1 MSMKKIYI
9 IIASLMAFMSIS
21 CSLDETAYQADE
33 SFIVDA
39 ETAEGVLLGVYKK
52 LGSDG
57 IYRLNLPF
65 IYNLPTDE
73 GTVGSNELSV
83 RKSEACNAFAATSPY
98 VEETWESLYS
108 GIFDANSFIEVMV
121 EKMPSFSEKDQTICS
136 YYVAEAKALRAL
148 FYFELVRWFGHVP
161 LILTT
166 KDSYKQPH
174 EFKQEKPALVYEQ
187 IVNDLNEAA
196 DVLPYYNEDDVRDDN
211 AFRLSKGGV
220 LGILTK
226 VYATWAGYPLRDVSK
241 WESAANTAKKLIES
255 GKHGLLSDFDQLWHN
270 SGSNKWDPR
279 ESLLEISYWSPLATT
294 SSSGRVGVV
303 NGVGSQSGGLR
314 NGNHYYQNLYKLQPT
329 LLTSWKDYDKD
340 ERFAISYCDTYYYKA
355 GADYT
360 ADGVSFLKSW
370 LEGDRESR
378 SRKQYA
384 YRLVPGKWNT
394 EVYVPDANYQV
405 SNTYTNINWYVL
417 RYSDVLLLYAEALN
431 EANQGPTAEAFEAV
445 NMVRRRAF
453 GQNCDVASSESD
465 LDPSLGYL
473 DFQQAVRDERKWELV
488 GEGHRRQDLI
498 RWGVYFDTIE
508 KTYIDL
514 DDWSSNARSYFLGWN
529 YTQEGKHEL
538 LPIPQ
543 REVDLSGYTQNNGW
557 F

>member
-1 MSMKKIYI
+1 MKKIYI
-9 IIASLMAFMSIS
+9 IIATILASMSIS
-21 CSLDETAYQADE
+21 CSLDEVAYQADE
-33 SFIVDA
+33 SFVVDA
-39 ETAEGVLLGVYKK
+39 ETARGVLQGVYKK

-57 IYRLNLPF
+57 VYRLNLPF

-83 RKSEACNAFAATSPY
+83 RKSEACNAFATTSPY
-98 VEETWESLYS
+98 VEETWGDLYS
-108 GIFDANSFIEVMV
+108 GIFDANSFIELMAQ
-121 EKMPSFSEKDQTICS
+121 KMPSFSQEDQTICS

-166 KDSYKQPH
+166 EESYKPAH
-174 EFKQEKPALVYEQ
+174 EFKQEDPVKVYEQ
-187 IVNDLNEAA
+187 IEKDLKEAA
-196 DVLPYYNEDDVRDDN
+196 EVLPYYNEDDVRDDN
-211 AFRLSKGGV
+211 AFRFSKGGV

-226 VYATWAGYPLRDVSK
+226 VYATWAGYPLKDETK
-241 WESAANTAKKLIES
+241 WECAIAAADSLISS
-255 GKHGLLSDFDQLWHN
+255 GAHDLLTDFEQLWHN
-270 SGSNKWDPR
+270 SGSNKWDPK

-314 NGNHYYQNLYKLQPT
+314 NGDHYYQNLYKLQPT
-329 LLTSWKDYDKD
+329 LMTSWKDYDKD
-340 ERFAISYCDTYYYKA
+340 ERFAISYCDTYYYKNGVDHTVA
-355 GADYT
+355 
-360 ADGVSFLKSW
+360 GVSFLESW

-378 SRKQYA
+378 SRKLYA
-384 YRLVPGKWNT
+384 YRVVPGKWNT

-431 EANQGPTAEAFEAV
+431 EFNQGPTAEAFEAV

-453 GQNCDVASSESD
+453 GLDYNVASSESD
-465 LDPSLGYL
+465 LDSSLGYEE
-473 DFQQAVRDERKWELV
+473 FQQALRDERKWELV

-498 RWGVYFDTIE
+498 RWGIYFEAIE
-508 KTYIDL
+508 NTYIDL

-543 REVDLSGYTQNNGW
+543 REVDLCGYTQNKGW